1 MLSVPGV
8 INKCAMRSLYARLN
22 DRFGPSGSDGLTR
35 REMIQRSL
43 AAAAGVL
50 LSDRLS
56 AFPQRSGP
64 RVVIVGGGFSG
75 LAAAYELSHAGAD
88 VVVLEA
94 RNRIGGRVLSFKDLV
109 PGGTVEGGAELI
121 GSNHPVWLRYQDR
134 FKLSFLDVTDR
145 DGESPIV
152 LAGKRLTAKESE
164 QLWEDMTAALSR
176 LDAEAA
182 HVTDPFAPWLTPSAA
197 DLDRRSFRSWLDA
210 LDTTPLCR
218 TGIEAQMA
226 ADNGVRTAWQSY
238 LGNLAMIKGHGLDKF
253 WTETEVFRCRGGNQ
267 QLAMSLAAAIG
278 MERVQMRTT
287 VTAIDVIDSGATVI
301 TADGHRF
308 EADHVV
314 LAVPPPV
321 WNRIAISP
329 MLPAALAPQMGS
341 NVKFL
346 MGLKDRQVWRGMGD
360 LLTDGPANETWEAT
374 QGQKTAGAA
383 MVAFSG
389 AASADECRG
398 WTAAE
403 RNERYL
409 ATLQRIYPGIRASF
423 VKARFMDWPS
433 DQWVKASYSFP
444 APGQVTTMGP
454 LMQQPIGGRL
464 HLAGEHTCYAFVGYM
479 EGALQAGVR
488 TAARIT
494 AG

>member
-1 MLSVPGV
+1 
-8 INKCAMRSLYARLN
+8 MRSLYARLN
-22 DRFGPSGSDGLTR
+22 ERFGPESDDGLTR
-35 REMIQRSL
+35 RDMIQRSL
-43 AAAAGVL
+43 AAAAAVL

-56 AFPQRSGP
+56 AFQRSGP
-64 RVVIVGGGFSG
+64 RVVVVGGGFAG

-88 VVVLEA
+88 VTVLEA

-109 PGGTVEGGAELI
+109 PGGNVEGGAELI
-121 GSNHPVWLRYQDR
+121 GSNHPVWMRYKDR
-134 FKLSFLDVTDR
+134 FKLSFLDVTDS
-145 DGESPIV
+145 ENEAPII
-152 LAGKRLTAKESE
+152 LGGRRLSAKESE
-164 QLWEDMTAALSR
+164 QLWEDMGTTLSR

-182 HVTDPFAPWLTPSAA
+182 KIGDPFAAWETAHAA
-197 DLDRRSFRSWLDA
+197 ELDRRSFRAWIDA

-218 TGIEAQMA
+218 AGIEAQMA

-238 LGNLAMIKGHGLDKF
+238 LGNLAMIKGHGLEKF

-267 QLAMSLAAAIG
+267 QLATALAVAVSVDRI
-278 MERVQMRTT
+278 RTRTT
-287 VTAIDVIDSGATVI
+287 VTAVDLRDGGARVT
-301 TADGHRF
+301 TADGTTLD
-308 EADHVV
+308 ADHVI

-329 MLPAALAPQMGS
+329 MLPPGLAPQMGS

-346 MGLKDRQVWRGMGD
+346 MALSNHSVWNHTGD
-360 LLTDGPANETWEAT
+360 SLTDGPANETWEGT
-374 QGQKTAGAA
+374 QGQKLAGAA

-398 WTAAE
+398 WTATE

-409 ATLQRIYPGIRASF
+409 ATLQRVYPGIRASF
-423 VKARFMDWPS
+423 LKARFMDWPS
-433 DQWVKASYSFP
+433 DPWVKASYSFP

-479 EGALQAGVR
+479 EGALQSGVR
-488 TAARIT
+488 VAQRIVE
-494 AG
+494 G

>member
-1 MLSVPGV
+1 
-8 INKCAMRSLYARLN
+8 MRSVYTRLHQ
-22 DRFGPSGSDGLTR
+22 RFGPKSDDGLTR

-50 LSDRLS
+50 LSDRL
-56 AFPQRSGP
+56 AAVPLQRSGP
-64 RVVIVGGGFSG
+64 RVVVVGAGFSG

-94 RNRIGGRVLSFKDLV
+94 RNRTGGRVLSFKDLV
-109 PGGTVEGGAELI
+109 AGGTVEGGGELI
-121 GSNHPVWLRYQDR
+121 GSNHPVWLRYKER
-134 FKLSFLDVTDR
+134 FRLTFLDVTDS
-145 DGESPIV
+145 DQEAPIV
-152 LAGKRLTAKESE
+152 LGGRRLTARESE
-164 QLWEDMTAALSR
+164 QLWEEMSTTLSR

-182 HVTDPFAPWLTPSAA
+182 RVVDPFAAWETPEAER
-197 DLDRRSFRSWLDA
+197 LDRQSFRAWIDA
-210 LDTTPLCR
+210 VDASPLCR
-218 TGIEAQMA
+218 AGIETQMTS
-226 ADNGVRTAWQSY
+226 DNGVRTAWQSY
-238 LGNLAMIKGHGLDKF
+238 LGNLAMIKGHGVEKY

-267 QLAMSLAAAIG
+267 QLAAALAAAVGADRI
-278 MERVQMRTT
+278 RTRTT
-287 VTAIDVIDSGATVI
+287 VTAIDVQPAGVRVTTAGGATL
-301 TADGHRF
+301 
-308 EADHVV
+308 EADHAV

-329 MLPAALAPQMGS
+329 MLPVGLAPQMGT

-346 MGLKDRQVWRGMGD
+346 MALKDRHVWDHTGD
-360 LLTDGPANETWEAT
+360 AMNDGPVNMTWETT
-374 QGQKTAGAA
+374 QGQTLAGAA

-389 AASADECRG
+389 GASADECRG

-403 RNERYL
+403 RTGRYL
-409 ATLQRIYPGIRASF
+409 AALERVYPGIRAAF

-433 DQWVKASYSFP
+433 DPWVKASYSFP

-454 LMQQPIGGRL
+454 LMQAPIGGRL

-488 TAARIT
+488 AAARVIG

>member
-1 MLSVPGV
+1 
-8 INKCAMRSLYARLN
+8 MRSLYARLN
-22 DRFGPSGSDGLTR
+22 DRFAPKSDDGPTR

-43 AAAAGVL
+43 AAAAGIL
-50 LSDRLS
+50 ISDRVS
-56 AFPQRSGP
+56 AFPLQRSGP
-64 RVVIVGGGFSG
+64 RVVVVGAGFAG

-109 PGGTVEGGAELI
+109 PGGNVEGGAELI
-121 GSNHPVWLRYQDR
+121 GSNHPVWLRYRDR
-134 FKLSFLDVTDR
+134 FKLSFLDVTER
-145 DGESPIV
+145 DAESPI
-152 LAGKRLTAKESE
+152 LLGGRRLSATESE
-164 QLWEDMTAALSR
+164 QLWEDMGAALSK

-182 HVTDPFAPWLTPSAA
+182 HVTDPFAPWLTPSADA
-197 DLDRRSFRSWLDA
+197 LDRRTFRAWLDA

-218 TGIEAQMA
+218 AGIEAQMA
-226 ADNGVRTAWQSY
+226 ADNGVRTAWQSF
-238 LGNLAMIKGHGLDKF
+238 LGNLAMIKGHGLEKY
-253 WTETEVFRCRGGNQ
+253 WTDTEVFRCRGGNQ
-267 QLAMSLAAAIG
+267 QLATMLAAAVG
-278 MERVQMRTT
+278 MERVKTRTT
-287 VTAIDVIDSGATVI
+287 VTAIDIREAGAKVT
-301 TADGHRF
+301 TADGQALD
-308 EADHVV
+308 ADHVI

-329 MLPAALAPQMGS
+329 MLPAGLAPQMGT

-346 MGLKDRQVWRGMGD
+346 MALNGRRVWRRTGD
-360 LLTDGPANETWEAT
+360 ALTDGPACMTWEGT
-374 QGQKTAGAA
+374 EGQKTAGAA

-389 AASADECRG
+389 AAAADECRG
-398 WTAAE
+398 WSATE

-409 ATLQRIYPGIRASF
+409 TALQGIYPGIRASF

-433 DQWVKASYSFP
+433 DPWVKASYSFP

-464 HLAGEHTCYAFVGYM
+464 HLAGEHTCYAFVGFM

-488 TAARIT
+488 AAARI
-494 AG
+494 ANG